1 MPKQFLLLTNTMT
14 NCSQFDDNMRW
25 DFSNLE
31 FEFNSRIAL
40 SRLIVDFKNK
50 DMENAPMEISTN
62 LVERNILNPNGTLI
76 SFPAHVKDVTHNAN
90 ILEFWRI
97 DSMRPRSVLFTFRGV
112 DVSSIVFFS
121 AVLAIETQ

>member
-1 MPKQFLLLTNTMT
+1 MPKQFLLLTNKMT
-14 NCSQFDDNMRW
+14 NCSQFDEFMRW

-31 FEFNSRIAL
+31 FESNSRIAL

-62 LVERNILNPNGTLI
+62 LIERNMYNPNGSLI
-76 SFPAHVKDVTHNAN
+76 SFPAHVRDVTHTSN

-97 DSMRPRSVLFTFRGV
+97 DSMRPRSILFTFSGV

-121 AVLAIETQ
+121 AVLAIERE